1 MSVVALLC
9 FAQRTLPFRSC
20 TARTTTVDARLL
32 LAGRTAATR
41 LLEAKAELRSI
52 VAFILLLLYE

>member
-1 MSVVALLC
+1 
-9 FAQRTLPFRSC
+9 
-20 TARTTTVDARLL
+20 VDARLL

-52 VAFILLLLYE
+52 VAFILLLL